1 MRYEAAMTF
10 LRIIGKN
17 LTRRPARTSMT
28 IAGVG
33 IAIAAVVALVGVARG
48 IEQSFLDLYNERGAD
63 LVVQRAGGTLQLSSG
78 IDERLGERIRHLP
91 GVKQVIGGLM
101 DLVAFEQYD
110 LFAVIANGWDA
121 DCPVLDRV
129 KMLQGRKLLPGDRR
143 EVMLGKVLAANLG
156 KSVGDMIEV
165 YAQKFKVVGV
175 FESFSV
181 YENGAV
187 FLPLAEMQRL
197 IDRPHRVT
205 GYVVLATDTGNS
217 AAINDLR
224 RRIEA
229 LDPNVQATPTVEF
242 VANISQIRVTRAGAW
257 ITSAI
262 ALFMGTIGI
271 LNTMITSVAERAKEI
286 GVLRALGWRRLRIV
300 RMVLCEASALSLG
313 GAASGALFG
322 VALLQLLRRL
332 PQTAGI
338 VAGSLPT
345 IVIAQAAALAIL
357 VGLIGAAYPALW
369 ASKLRPADALRR
381 Q

>member
-1 MRYEAAMTF
+1 MTF

-17 LTRRPARTSMT
+17 LSRRPARTTMT

-48 IEQSFLDLYNERGAD
+48 IEQSFFDLYNQRGAD

-78 IDERLGERIRHLP
+78 IDERLGEGMRKLP

-101 DLVAFEQYD
+101 DLIAFEQYD

-129 KMLQGRKLLPGDRR
+129 KIIQGRKLQAGDRR

-156 KSVGDMIEV
+156 KSVNDTIEV
-165 YAQKFKVVGV
+165 YAQKFKVVGI

-187 FLPLAEMQRL
+187 FLPLSEMQRL

-205 GYVVLATDTGNS
+205 GYVVLATAAGDA
-217 AAINDLR
+217 AAIDDLKH
-224 RRIEA
+224 RIEA
-229 LDPNVQATPTVEF
+229 LDPNVQATPTAEF

-257 ITSAI
+257 ITSLI
-262 ALFMGTIGI
+262 ALFMGAIGI
-271 LNTMITSVAERAKEI
+271 LNTMVTSVAERAKEI
-286 GVLRALGWRRLRIV
+286 GLLRALGWRRVRVV
-300 RMVLCEASALSLG
+300 RMVICEASALSLG
-313 GAASGALFG
+313 GAAVGALFG
-322 VALLQLLRRL
+322 AGLLQLLRWL

-338 VAGSLPT
+338 VDGGLPA
-345 IVIAQAAALAIL
+345 IVLIQAMALAIA
-357 VGLIGAAYPALW
+357 VGLVGAAYPALW
-369 ASKLRPADALRR
+369 ASNLRPVDALRR

>member
-1 MRYEAAMTF
+1 
-10 LRIIGKN
+10 
-17 LTRRPARTSMT
+17 MT
-28 IAGVG
+28 IVGVG

-63 LVVQRAGGTLQLSSG
+63 LVVQRAGGTLQLTSG
-78 IDERLGERIRHLP
+78 IDERLGERIRQMS

-129 KMLQGRKLLPGDRR
+129 TILSGRKLLPGDRR

-156 KSVGDMIEV
+156 KSAGDTIEV

-205 GYVVLATDTGNS
+205 GYVVLATDTGNP
-217 AAINDLR
+217 AAIDDLR

-229 LDPNVQATPTVEF
+229 LDPNVQATPTAEF

-271 LNTMITSVAERAKEI
+271 LNTMVTSVAERVKEI

-300 RMVLCEASALSLG
+300 RMVLCEASALSVG
-313 GAASGALFG
+313 GAACGGAVRRGDSATASPAASNGRHRLRLAPNDRHRPG
-322 VALLQLLRRL
+322 RGAGDSRGPDRRRL
-332 PQTAGI
+332 SGP
-338 VAGSLPT
+338 
-345 IVIAQAAALAIL
+345 
-357 VGLIGAAYPALW
+357 VGLKTPSRRSPPATLTDDG
-369 ASKLRPADALRR
+369 RFGRGRR
-381 Q
+381 SA

>member
-1 MRYEAAMTF
+1 MTF
-10 LRIIGKN
+10 FRIVRKN
-17 LTRRPARTSMT
+17 LSRRPARTTMT

-33 IAIAAVVALVGVARG
+33 IAVAAVVALVGVARG
-48 IEQSFLDLYNERGAD
+48 IEQSFFDLYNQRGAD

-78 IDERLGERIRHLP
+78 IDERLGERMRKLP

-101 DLVAFEQYD
+101 DLIAFEQYD

-129 KMLQGRKLLPGDRR
+129 RILHGRKLRAGDRR

-156 KSVGDMIEV
+156 KSVGDTIEV
-165 YAQKFKVVGV
+165 YAQKFEVVGT

-205 GYVVLATDTGNS
+205 GYVVLATASGDP
-217 AAINDLR
+217 AVIDDLK

-229 LDPNVQATPTVEF
+229 LDANVQATPTAEF
-242 VANISQIRVTRAGAW
+242 VGNISQIRVTRAGAW
-257 ITSAI
+257 ITSLI
-262 ALFMGTIGI
+262 ALFMGAIGI
-271 LNTMITSVAERAKEI
+271 LNTMVTSVAERAKEI
-286 GVLRALGWRRLRIV
+286 GVLRALGWRRARV
-300 RMVLCEASALSLG
+300 VKMVICEASAVSLG
-313 GAASGALFG
+313 GAAAGALFG
-322 VALLQLLRRL
+322 AALLQLLRWL

-338 VAGSLPT
+338 VDGSLPA
-345 IVIAQAAALAIL
+345 IVVGQAVALAML
-357 VGLIGAAYPALW
+357 VGLVGAAYPALW
-369 ASKLRPADALRR
+369 ASNLRPVDALRR